1 MAGPGGG
8 DLAHSGGPW
17 TRAAG
22 AADALRTDLGRVR
35 AQLAAAHEGVGTGTA
50 VLGVAGVLR
59 AVHESW
65 EQRIKTATDECG
77 DLAVGLRTVAKI
89 QGEVDTSVRSSLERI
104 VVAPDARDA
113 KDAKDAPGV
122 GAGA

>member
-8 DLAHSGGPW
+8 DLTHSAGPW

-35 AQLAAAHEGVGTGTA
+35 SELAAAHDGVGAGTA

-59 AVHESW
+59 AVRESW
-65 EQRIKTATDECG
+65 EQRIKTAADECG
-77 DLAVGLRTVAKI
+77 DLAVGLRSVAKI

-104 VVAPDARDA
+104 AAA
-113 KDAKDAPGV
+113 AGAKDAPGAGV
-122 GAGA
+122 GA